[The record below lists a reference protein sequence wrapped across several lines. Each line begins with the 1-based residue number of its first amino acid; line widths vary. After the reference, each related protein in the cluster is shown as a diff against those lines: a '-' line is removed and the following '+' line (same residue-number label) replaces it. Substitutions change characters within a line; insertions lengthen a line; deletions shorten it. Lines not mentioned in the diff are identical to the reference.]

1 MGYERNKFHKP
12 GEVWEALAPIS
23 VGGADI
29 AKATAEI
36 ENLRTR
42 AAALLDS
49 GMTIEIDILQ
59 ILKDC
64 PPSGLFWMLKATG
77 KVAAVA
83 T

>member
-1 MGYERNKFHKP
+1 MKERVEKERHLP

-42 AAALLDS
+42 AVALLDS
-49 GMTIEIDILQ
+49 GLTIEIESITILT
-59 ILKDC
+59 DD
-64 PPSGLFWMLKATG
+64 PSAVPMLKATG

-83 T
+83 P